1 MFYYFNM
8 VLIWFENMILIRS
21 EFGVMILI
29 WFCYI
34 FDMVWLMDWICFWY
48 GLGTECL
55 FRVPNRL
62 VSRKETET
70 ARGQAFG
77 WFLEGFSG
85 FDMSLLLFLYG
96 FDTIVKVNL
105 CFPLLSQ
112 VEPKQLRNSHFLN
125 CKLIGCKGDHMRK
138 WKMS

>member
-1 MFYYFNM
+1 MIWKYDFDTLWIWGYDFDMVLLYFWHGLAYGLDM
-8 VLIWFENMILIRS
+8 LLIWFGN
-21 EFGVMILI
+21 GVP
-29 WFCYI
+29 FQGSQSVG
-34 FDMVWLMDWICFWY
+34 FKK
-48 GLGTECL
+48 G
-55 FRVPNRL
+55 NR
-62 VSRKETET
+62 KG
-70 ARGQAFG
+70 RGQAFG